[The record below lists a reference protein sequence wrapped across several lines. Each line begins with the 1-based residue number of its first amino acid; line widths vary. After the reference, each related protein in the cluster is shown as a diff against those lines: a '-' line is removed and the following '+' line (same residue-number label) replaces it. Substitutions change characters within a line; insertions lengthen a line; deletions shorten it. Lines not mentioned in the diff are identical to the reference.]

1 MDDLV
6 STTLNNGVRIPLLG
20 FSPEMK
26 VVKSTFFIATN
37 SSKHYQVMNNT
48 VQTIGLSWANTEWSM
63 MWIYVTRG
71 IAYYIYTGIH
81 CDF

>member
-26 VVKSTFFIATN
+26 VVKSPFFIATN
-37 SSKHYQVMNNT
+37 NSNNIT
-48 VQTIGLSWANTEWSM
+48 K
-63 MWIYVTRG
+63 
-71 IAYYIYTGIH
+71 
-81 CDF
+81 